1 MRHLTLLTVLTVTMF
16 VSSAWQNESIGATT
30 HSGTAKEHIESQG
43 DTSIGKDVYERVCAF
58 CHNAGIAG
66 AIKLNDKSAWG
77 KHIHHGID
85 HMVESVIKGKG
96 AMPARGGNPNLT
108 DEEIEA
114 AVNYIVEQ
122 TQ

>member
-1 MRHLTLLTVLTVTMF
+1 MRHLTLLIVLIVTIF
-16 VSSAWQNESIGATT
+16 VSSAWENESIGATT
-30 HSGTAKEHIESQG
+30 HSGTAKEHTEIQG
-43 DTSIGKDVYERVCAF
+43 DTSTGKDVYERVCAS

-66 AIKLNDKSAWG
+66 AIKLNDKAAWG

-108 DEEIEA
+108 DDEVEA

>member
-1 MRHLTLLTVLTVTMF
+1 MRFLTILTVFTVTMLI
-16 VSSAWQNESIGATT
+16 SSTWQNDSFGAVS
-30 HSGTAKEHIESQG
+30 HSETAQEHTESQI
-43 DTSIGKDVYERVCAF
+43 DPSLGKDVYESVCAS

-66 AIKLNDKSAWG
+66 AIKLSDKATWK

-96 AMPARGGNPNLT
+96 AMPARGGDPNLT
-108 DEEIEA
+108 DEEIKA

>member
-85 HMVESVIKGKG
+85 HMVESVINGKG

-114 AVNYIVEQ
+114 SVNYIVEQ

>member
-1 MRHLTLLTVLTVTMF
+1 MRYLTVLTILTITMF

-30 HSGTAKEHIESQG
+30 HSGKAKGNTESQA
-43 DTSIGKDVYERVCAF
+43 DTSLGKDVYERVCAS

-66 AIKLNDKSAWG
+66 AIKLNDKAAWQ

-96 AMPARGGNPNLT
+96 AMPARGGDSSLT
-108 DEEIEA
+108 DEEIAA